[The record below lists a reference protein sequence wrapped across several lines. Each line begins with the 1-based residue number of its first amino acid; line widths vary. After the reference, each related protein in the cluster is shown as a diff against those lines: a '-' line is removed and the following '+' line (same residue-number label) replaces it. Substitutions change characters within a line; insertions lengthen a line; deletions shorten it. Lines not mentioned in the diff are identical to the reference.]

1 MSLTTATR
9 RATRSASTQVRSL
22 DAFLATKARMDAL
35 LARLGDASENHF
47 GADPEA
53 HLWGAAA
60 SLARVEELLREAADF
75 IQA

>member
-1 MSLTTATR
+1 MTLATATR
-9 RATRSASTQVRSL
+9 RTARTARSQAQSL
-22 DAFLATKARMDAL
+22 DAFLTTKARVDAL
-35 LARLGDASENHF
+35 LARLSAASDNHF

-53 HLWGAAA
+53 HLWGAAG